1 MSLEPSEVEELIKGY
16 EDEVRALKD
25 DSLRLAWYMR
35 GALSYDEAMMLGLS
49 DKEILAKIIKDNI
62 KTTEETKLPFF

>member
-1 MSLEPSEVEELIKGY
+1 LSLEPSEVEELIKGY

>member
-1 MSLEPSEVEELIKGY
+1 LSLEPSEVEELIKGY

-49 DKEILAKIIKDNI
+49 DKEILAKIVKDNI

>member
-35 GALSYDEAMMLGLS
+35 GALSYNEAMMLGLS

>member
-1 MSLEPSEVEELIKGY
+1 MIKGY

-49 DKEILAKIIKDNI
+49 DKEILAKIVKDNI

>member
-49 DKEILAKIIKDNI
+49 DKEILAKIVKDNI